1 MIEHLERVVVVGSS
15 CSGKSTFARALSRQ
29 LGHALIDL
37 DELHWGPNWTPK
49 AESDFRR
56 LADAAARNRYWV
68 AAGNY
73 NIVRD
78 LVWPRATG
86 VIWLNYSFPIVFGR
100 ALRRTLHRVWH
111 REELFSGNRES
122 LSGTFLSRDS
132 ILLWVITSFRR
143 RRKEFATLRST
154 AAYPHLHWIE
164 CRRPCDVDQLLTR
177 LSELTTNPSFNTD
190 ALSARLD
197 PRRGSRAP

>member
-1 MIEHLERVVVVGSS
+1 LVGCDC
-15 CSGKSTFARALSRQ
+15 CS
-29 LGHALIDL
+29 D
-37 DELHWGPNWTPK
+37 GPNWTPK

-56 LADAAARNRYWV
+56 LADAAASNRHWV

-78 LVWPRATG
+78 LIWPRATG
-86 VIWLNYSFPIVFGR
+86 VIWLNYSFPVVFGR

-122 LSGTFLSRDS
+122 LRRSFLSRES

-164 CRRPCDVDQLLTR
+164 CRRPCDVDLLLDR
-177 LSELTTNPSFNTD
+177 LSEMAASPSFNTD
-190 ALSARLD
+190 APSARLG
-197 PRRGSRAP
+197 PRRGSPTL